1 MRKSNLVKGF
11 MLGLCM
17 SVLTSGVAFAQ
28 MSGET
33 IPAVS
38 DEAQTD
44 EMKELYALQKD
55 IDQYLLVD
63 HVKEI
68 EDKGFM
74 INYTSPMDSYVEI
87 GISPF
92 SDENANYLYE
102 LFGKDKVK
110 VVEFDQSVI
119 YASGIADPGVVG
131 DAVVDDQTS
140 KEDIYTTM
148 ETTVE
153 PALNADGTLV
163 TPEDKVYKGDTGEA
177 VVEEANPEII
187 YYATDAVAGQDDKEV
202 QLVSTT
208 LDDVKSGAEEDA
220 KGVSTT
226 GIVIAIACGAAL
238 VGGAIVISNKKK
250 AVK

>member
-28 MSGET
+28 LSGET
-33 IPAVS
+33 VPAIS
-38 DEAQTD
+38 AEEQTN

-119 YASGIADPGVVG
+119 YASGVAEPGVV
-131 DAVVDDQTS
+131 
-140 KEDIYTTM
+140 
-148 ETTVE
+148 
-153 PALNADGTLV
+153 
-163 TPEDKVYKGDTGEA
+163 
-177 VVEEANPEII
+177 
-187 YYATDAVAGQDDKEV
+187 
-202 QLVSTT
+202 
-208 LDDVKSGAEEDA
+208 EDA
-220 KGVSTT
+220 
-226 GIVIAIACGAAL
+226 IVDGQPT
-238 VGGAIVISNKKK
+238 
-250 AVK
+250 

>member
-17 SVLTSGVAFAQ
+17 SALTSGVAFAQ
-28 MSGET
+28 LAT
-33 IPAVS
+33 VPAVS
-38 DEAQTD
+38 TEAQTD
-44 EMKELYALQKD
+44 EMKELSALQKE

-110 VVEFDQSVI
+110 VVEFDQSVL
-119 YASGIADPGVVG
+119 YASGVADP
-131 DAVVDDQTS
+131 AVVDDAIVDGQPT

-148 ETTVE
+148 ENTAE
-153 PALNADGTLV
+153 PVVNADGTVV

-177 VVEEANPEII
+177 VAEEANPEII
-187 YYATDAVAGQDDKEV
+187 YYATDAGAGLDGKEV
-202 QLVSTT
+202 QIVSTT
-208 LDDVKSGAEEDA
+208 LDDVKSGAEEDTN
-220 KGVSTT
+220 GVSTPA
-226 GIVIAIACGAAL
+226 IVLAIVCGAAL
-238 VGGAIVISNKKK
+238 VGGAIIISNKKK